1 MPNKLCCPV
10 CKLSDLSYQPNYDQY
25 LFSYTR
31 FFNFLS
37 FGERERERGRERRCT
52 EQRIRDSSYAGQC
65 QVGRSVQEIKS
76 LARLKKKH
84 LLQNRTVKVMQ
95 KPKRLIDDLIV
106 DPIPENSG
114 LSVIGVS
121 NKNLLNQNVIT
132 HIHPPALRVEETPP
146 TRAGDL
152 ILREIIS
159 RPVHQSL

>member
-1 MPNKLCCPV
+1 
-10 CKLSDLSYQPNYDQY
+10 
-25 LFSYTR
+25 
-31 FFNFLS
+31 
-37 FGERERERGRERRCT
+37 
-52 EQRIRDSSYAGQC
+52 
-65 QVGRSVQEIKS
+65 
-76 LARLKKKH
+76 
-84 LLQNRTVKVMQ
+84 MQ

-132 HIHPPALRVEETPP
+132 HVHPPALRVEETPP

-159 RPVHQSL
+159 RPVHQSLWASAEQVHNLGDTTTKFRRLLSKSSHQKVNLLAIWITTSASTYHTPHNRSYGVYHFK